1 MWGNRFEEKPS
12 GRPKVFLIR
21 LRTKFWD
28 HLEYTLRDFSR
39 EYNYF

>member
-21 LRTKFWD
+21 LGTKFGI
-28 HLEYTLRDFSR
+28 TL
-39 EYNYF
+39 NIL